1 MRRTKTALLTA
12 LAGVAAWLHPA
23 AARAQMMHVPETD
36 WRQTDRHD
44 VIQARSEKPTFL
56 FELRFG
62 PYLPDVDANVP
73 ALPKGQTPPF
83 QSVFGYDCGSNTQGT
98 VSARFAFGLEADYMA
113 VRIPYVGAVG
123 PGLGWAYTKFGA
135 DARYTKLQ
143 GCSQEG
149 TSLTIM
155 PMHLSLVLRADE
167 LMRRTGIPIVPY
179 GKFGVGVGWW
189 HASDDFGTEAICGSM
204 TAPTT
209 CPAGAMQVA
218 SGTGVTPSLHF
229 AIGGM
234 IALNFLEPMTAA
246 RLDES
251 TGVHHAYVFGE
262 YYNDRLTL
270 TKDVMLVG
278 VSSWVAGLA
287 VDF

>member
-12 LAGVAAWLHPA
+12 FACAAAWSHPE
-23 AARAQMMHVPETD
+23 AARAQMMHVPVND

-44 VIQARSEKPTFL
+44 VIQANAEKPSFMV
-56 FELRFG
+56 ELRFG
-62 PYLPDVDANVP
+62 PYLPDVDSGVP
-73 ALPKGQTPPF
+73 NGGKPF
-83 QSVFGYDCGSNTQGT
+83 ADVFGYDCGSNTQGT
-98 VSARFAFGLEADYMA
+98 VSPRVSFGLEADYMA

-123 PGLGWAYTKFGA
+123 PGLGWAFTRFGA
-135 DARYTKLQ
+135 AARYTYKQ
-143 GCSQEG
+143 GCSEEN

-155 PMHLSLVLRADE
+155 PMHASVVLRADE

-179 GKFGVGVGWW
+179 GKFGVGMAFWQ
-189 HASDDFGTEAICGSM
+189 ASDDFGTEKVCGSLS
-204 TAPTT
+204 APTT
-209 CPAGAMQVA
+209 CPPGAMQVA
-218 SGTGVTPSLHF
+218 SGTGLTPSLHF
-229 AIGGM
+229 ALGGM

-262 YYNDRLTL
+262 YYNDRITL
-270 TKDVMLVG
+270 TKNVMQVG